1 VRYPSGHELPPD
13 QETAHDKAV
22 RLEVISAVYWTSA
35 IILLYFTLG
44 QSQAMKAAWVED
56 ILGLFPPIAFLIA
69 SRFRHRAPDRRF
81 AWGYH
86 RAITVAYA
94 VSTVALFAL
103 GLFLLIDSTE
113 KLLKGT
119 HPPIGMV
126 EIFDTQV
133 WLGWLMMGALLYS
146 GIPPIILGR
155 LKRPL
160 ADALHDK
167 VLFAD
172 AKMNIA
178 DWLTASAALV
188 GVIGIGFG
196 LWWADSVAAIAIS
209 IDILHDGTRYLRQS
223 VADLMDDSPQ
233 TYDEAAPHPLIA
245 EVRKEVGSTPWVKEA
260 AIRLREEGHMLT
272 GEVLVVPKNSQQ
284 LLARVEDLGQRLREL
299 DWQMKDIVVAP
310 VRSIDRA
317 PAGLLVK
324 PAKRSGGG
332 RGKRS

>member
-1 VRYPSGHELPPD
+1 MRYASGHELPPA
-13 QETAHDKAV
+13 QEEAHRKAV
-22 RLEVISAVYWTSA
+22 RLEVISAIYWASA
-35 IILLYFTLG
+35 IVLLYFTLG

-69 SRFRHRAPDRRF
+69 SRFRHRAPSRRF
-81 AWGYH
+81 PWGYH
-86 RAITVAYA
+86 RAITVAYV

-103 GLFLLIDSTE
+103 GAFLLIDSLD

-126 EIFDTQV
+126 EVFDTQV

-160 ADALHDK
+160 ADELHDK

-172 AKMNIA
+172 AKMNVA

-188 GVIGIGFG
+188 GVTGIGLG
-196 LWWADSVAAIAIS
+196 LWWADSVAAIVIS
-209 IDILHDGTRYLRQS
+209 LDILHDGVRYLRQS

-233 TYDEAAPHPLIA
+233 TYDEKGPHPLLA
-245 EVRKEVGSTPWVKEA
+245 KVRGEVASTPWVKEA
-260 AIRLREEGHMLT
+260 AVRLREEGHMLT
-272 GEVLVVPKNSQQ
+272 GEVLVVPKSSQQ
-284 LLARVEDLGQRLREL
+284 LLARVEDLDRRLREL
-299 DWQMKDIVVAP
+299 DWQIKDVIVAP
-310 VRSIDRA
+310 VRSIEGA
-317 PAGLLVK
+317 PPGLKVK
-324 PAKRSGGG
+324 PRASRGRSKRS
-332 RGKRS
+332 RS